1 MSENESKITQQE
13 QMLKG
18 TAWLTAGNFISRL
31 LGAVYII
38 PWYAWM
44 GKHAPEANA
53 LFGMGYEIYALFLLV
68 STVGIPVAVAK
79 QVSKYNTLGQPEM
92 STYLVRKIFHF
103 MIVLGAIFALIM
115 YIGSP
120 FFTFLSRGGK
130 ELIPVLRS
138 LTLAVLVFPCMSVL
152 RGFFQG
158 FNNLKPYAMSQVAE
172 QLIRVIWMLLT
183 AFFIMNIGSKDYVS
197 AVTQSTFAA
206 FIGMFASLA
215 VLFYFLLKYRLLS
228 AIMGPKPENIT
239 IDTKSLIFETIKE
252 AIPFIV
258 TGSAIQLFKLIDQFT
273 FGNTMALFTTYS
285 NVQLKV
291 MFAYFSTNPGKVTM
305 ILIAVATAIAGVGI
319 PLLTENFVKND
330 KKAAASLV
338 INNVQMLLIFMFPA
352 IVASVVLSKP
362 LYTLFYGKPD
372 SLALGLFIASLIQTI
387 FLALY
392 TILAPMLQAL
402 FENKK
407 AILYFGYGIL
417 VKILLQVPLIYF
429 FHAYGPVLST
439 TFALI
444 IPIVLMYRRIQ
455 KITSFNVIKI
465 NRTMLLVVITTLI
478 MLIFTLLGQFI
489 VHLFLPEVTR
499 FTSILY
505 LVIVGGIAVVI
516 YGALALIT
524 RLLDKMF
531 GEKSKRLR
539 ERLHLDF

>member
-103 MIVLGAIFALIM
+103 MIILGAIFALIM

-215 VLFYFLLKYRLLS
+215 VLFYFLWKYRLLS

-338 INNVQMLLIFMFPA
+338 INNIQMLLIFMFPA

-455 KITSFNVIKI
+455 KITGFNVIKI

-539 ERLHLDF
+539 ERLHLDL